1 MWMDDYV
8 MMLEGAG
15 VVGGSGEMMAS
26 NMWDEWEV
34 AYRADVTTNWDK
46 FAAEL
51 KKMNDNMVELKK
63 IKDNMVE
70 LKKMFGAFY
79 ASMIFNVFLFFVMN
93 YNCKR

>member
-8 MMLEGAG
+8 KMLEGAG
-15 VVGGSGEMMAS
+15 VVGGSGEMMTS
-26 NMWDEWEV
+26 NMWDE
-34 AYRADVTTNWDK
+34 RAHVTTNWDK

-51 KKMNDNMVELKK
+51 EKMNDNMVELKN

-79 ASMIFNVFLFFVMN
+79 ASMIFILFLF
-93 YNCKR
+93 

>member
-8 MMLEGAG
+8 KMLEGAG
-15 VVGGSGEMMAS
+15 LVGGSREMMAS
-26 NMWDEWEV
+26 NMWDE
-34 AYRADVTTNWDK
+34 RADVTTNWDK

-63 IKDNMVE
+63 
-70 LKKMFGAFY
+70 MFGAFY
-79 ASMIFNVFLFFVMN
+79 ASMIFIVFLFFVMN

>member
-8 MMLEGAG
+8 KMLEGAG
-15 VVGGSGEMMAS
+15 VVGGSREMMAS
-26 NMWDEWEV
+26 NMWVERAV
-34 AYRADVTTNWDK
+34 ANRADVTMNWNK

-79 ASMIFNVFLFFVMN
+79 ASMIFIVFLFFVMN
-93 YNCKR
+93 YNCKC

>member
-8 MMLEGAG
+8 KMLEGAG
-15 VVGGSGEMMAS
+15 VVGGSGDMMAS
-26 NMWDEWEV
+26 NMWDE
-34 AYRADVTTNWDK
+34 RADVTTNWDK

-79 ASMIFNVFLFFVMN
+79 ASMIFILFLFFVMN
-93 YNCKR
+93 YSCKR

>member
-8 MMLEGAG
+8 KMLEGAG
-15 VVGGSGEMMAS
+15 VVGGSEEMMAS
-26 NMWDEWEV
+26 NMWDE
-34 AYRADVTTNWDK
+34 RANVTTNQDK

-63 IKDNMVE
+63 
-70 LKKMFGAFY
+70 MFGAVY
-79 ASMIFNVFLFFVMN
+79 ASMIFILFLFFVMN

>member
-8 MMLEGAG
+8 KMLEGAG

-26 NMWDEWEV
+26 NMWDE
-34 AYRADVTTNWDK
+34 RADVTTNWDK

-63 IKDNMVE
+63 
-70 LKKMFGAFY
+70 MFGAFY
-79 ASMIFNVFLFFVMN
+79 ASMIFIVFLFFVMN